1 MEESAAP
8 KLVAAGMEKVAATTG
23 WAGKATAR
31 AEKWNGDVGKRK
43 QKSHQE
49 GTPHLEDRPDY
60 NVKSFAPSPPRSPN
74 PPPKAG
80 CNDGPHPA
88 RIYYYISQ
96 TGSCGPA
103 SFFTGKRG
111 PASGPPRSRLSQ
123 MRGFSNEL
131 RARLGPA
138 FHRCVV
144 FPMSDGPA
152 SVPPF
157 TDAWFFQ

>member
-1 MEESAAP
+1 MVEESAAP
-8 KLVAAGMEKVAATTG
+8 KLVAAGMEKVAATIG

-60 NVKSFAPSPPRSPN
+60 NVKSLAPSPPRSPN

-111 PASGPPRSRLSQ
+111 PASVPPRSRLSR
-123 MRGFSNEL
+123 MRGFSNGL
-131 RARLGPA
+131 RSRL
-138 FHRCVV
+138 
-144 FPMSDGPA
+144 GPA
-152 SVPPF
+152 SVPPLA
-157 TDAWFFQ
+157 DAWFFQ